1 MWCGTTTR
9 QEKAQAMSIR
19 RHKELIDKSH
29 YKEAIN
35 AKLDTLKPAQESKP
49 KEKESDENEK
59 ESKTKK
65 SKDSKESTPAT
76 QEQILQPIDILR
88 F

>member
-1 MWCGTTTR
+1 MVWNNNAPRKGTGD
-9 QEKAQAMSIR
+9 EYKATY
-19 RHKELIDKSH
+19 KELIDKSH

-49 KEKESDENEK
+49 KEKDTNQEA
-59 ESKTKK
+59 KTRK